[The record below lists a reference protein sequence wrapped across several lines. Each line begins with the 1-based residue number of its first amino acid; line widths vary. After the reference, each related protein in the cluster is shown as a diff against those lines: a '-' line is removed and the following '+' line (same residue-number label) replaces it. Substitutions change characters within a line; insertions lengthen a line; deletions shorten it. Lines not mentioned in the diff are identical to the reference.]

1 MRSVNLQFINK
12 IYNEEEGG
20 ILMRFIHMADVHF
33 DSPFTVLAS
42 RENLANERRLEQRKA
57 FADAIEYIKEN
68 QIPFLFISGDLYEQK
83 YIRKSTIEYINN
95 LFKEIPNTQIFITPG
110 NHDPF
115 LVNSFYNTFKWNDN
129 VTIFD
134 SEIKIVETE
143 EADIY
148 GFGFTDFYCENSQI
162 EKINIKNKNK
172 INILIAHGS
181 LDASKT
187 LDMQYNPL
195 NSNKLKEIGFDYIA
209 LGHIHKANYENNRNN
224 FIYPGSLISF
234 GFDELGE
241 HGFLDIKINKN
252 NSEIK
257 NKIEENKINNL
268 EIKNKIEENK
278 INNLEIKNEIEEN
291 KINSLEIKSKIEKN
305 KINNLEEKN
314 YEKDKIEIKFLRAD
328 ERKFEEESIDISS
341 IKSEEELIEKLDEMN
356 LEEENFYKIILK
368 GTKKIELNETRICKL
383 IQKDMILKV
392 RDKTETEYNIDNL
405 AMQKNLKGMFVKNL
419 LEKLKSDPQ
428 EEDSIKKAME
438 IGLKL
443 FE

>member
-1 MRSVNLQFINK
+1 
-12 IYNEEEGG
+12 
-20 ILMRFIHMADVHF
+20 MRFIHMADIHF

-42 RENLANERRLEQRKA
+42 RNNLANIRRLEQREA
-57 FADAIEYIKEN
+57 FKKAIEYIKVEK
-68 QIPFLFISGDLYEQK
+68 IPFLFISGDLYEQE
-83 YIRKSTIEYINN
+83 YIRESTIEYINN
-95 LFKEIPNTQIFITPG
+95 LFKTIPETRIFISPG

-115 LVNSFYNTFKWNDN
+115 LSNSFYNTFNWNKN
-129 VTIFD
+129 VTIFN
-134 SEIKIVETE
+134 SEIKIIETE

-148 GFGFTDFYCENSQI
+148 GFGFTDFYCENSRI
-162 EKINIKNKNK
+162 EEIKLKNKNK
-172 INILIAHGS
+172 INILITHGA

-209 LGHIHKANYENNRNN
+209 LGHIHKANYENNKNN

-257 NKIEENKINNL
+257 N
-268 EIKNKIEENK
+268 
-278 INNLEIKNEIEEN
+278 EIEEN
-291 KINSLEIKSKIEKN
+291 KINKLEIKSKIEKN
-305 KINNLEEKN
+305 KINNLEENN
-314 YEKDKIEIKFLRAD
+314 YEKDKIEIQFLRAD

-356 LEEENFYKIILK
+356 LKKENFYKIILK
-368 GTKKIELNETRICKL
+368 GTKKIELNEVRICKL
-383 IQKDMILKV
+383 TRKDMILKV

>member
-1 MRSVNLQFINK
+1 
-12 IYNEEEGG
+12 
-20 ILMRFIHMADVHF
+20 MRFIHMADVHF

-42 RENLANERRLEQRKA
+42 RNNLANIRRLEQREA
-57 FADAIEYIKEN
+57 FKKTIEYIKVEK
-68 QIPFLFISGDLYEQK
+68 IPFLFISGDLYEQE
-83 YIRKSTIEYINN
+83 YIRESTIEYINN
-95 LFKEIPNTQIFITPG
+95 LFKTIPETRIFISPG

-115 LVNSFYNTFKWNDN
+115 LSNSFYNTFNWNKN
-129 VTIFD
+129 VTIFN
-134 SEIKIVETE
+134 SEIKIIETE

-148 GFGFTDFYCENSQI
+148 GFGFTDFYCENSRI
-162 EKINIKNKNK
+162 EEIKLKNKNK
-172 INILIAHGS
+172 INILITHGA

-209 LGHIHKANYENNRNN
+209 LGHIHKANYENNKNN

-241 HGFLDIKINKN
+241 HGFLDIKIN
-252 NSEIK
+252 
-257 NKIEENKINNL
+257 
-268 EIKNKIEENK
+268 KNKIEENK

-392 RDKTETEYNIDNL
+392 RDKTETGYNIDNL

>member
-1 MRSVNLQFINK
+1 
-12 IYNEEEGG
+12 
-20 ILMRFIHMADVHF
+20 MRFIHMADVHF

-42 RENLANERRLEQRKA
+42 RNNLANIRRLEQREA
-57 FADAIEYIKEN
+57 FKRTIEYIKVEK
-68 QIPFLFISGDLYEQK
+68 IPFLFISGDLYEQE
-83 YIRKSTIEYINN
+83 YIRESTIEYINN
-95 LFKEIPNTQIFITPG
+95 LFKTISETRIFISPG

-115 LVNSFYNTFKWNDN
+115 LSNSFYNTFNWNKN
-129 VTIFD
+129 VTIFN
-134 SEIKIVETE
+134 SEIKIIETE

-148 GFGFTDFYCENSQI
+148 GFGFTDFYCENSRI
-162 EKINIKNKNK
+162 EEIKLKNKNK
-172 INILIAHGS
+172 INILITHGA

-224 FIYPGSLISF
+224 FIYPGSIISF

-257 NKIEENKINNL
+257 NKIEENKINN
-268 EIKNKIEENK
+268 
-278 INNLEIKNEIEEN
+278 
-291 KINSLEIKSKIEKN
+291 LEIKSKIEKN

-392 RDKTETEYNIDNL
+392 RDKTETGYNIDNL
-405 AMQKNLKGMFVKNL
+405 AMQKNLKGIFVKNL

>member
-1 MRSVNLQFINK
+1 
-12 IYNEEEGG
+12 
-20 ILMRFIHMADVHF
+20 MRFIHMADVHF

-42 RENLANERRLEQRKA
+42 RNNLANIRRLEQREA
-57 FADAIEYIKEN
+57 FKKAIEYIKVEK
-68 QIPFLFISGDLYEQK
+68 IPFLFISGDLYEQE
-83 YIRKSTIEYINN
+83 YIRESTIEYINN
-95 LFKEIPNTQIFITPG
+95 LFKTIPETRIFISPG

-115 LVNSFYNTFKWNDN
+115 LSNSFYNTFNWNKN
-129 VTIFD
+129 VTIFN
-134 SEIKIVETE
+134 SEIKIIETE

-148 GFGFTDFYCENSQI
+148 GFGFTDFYCENSRI
-162 EKINIKNKNK
+162 EEIKLKNKNK
-172 INILIAHGS
+172 INILITHGA

-209 LGHIHKANYENNRNN
+209 LGHIHKANYENNKNN

-257 NKIEENKINNL
+257 NKIEENKINNS

-278 INNLEIKNEIEEN
+278 INNLEIKN
-291 KINSLEIKSKIEKN
+291 KIEKN

-438 IGLKL
+438 IGLKS

>member
-1 MRSVNLQFINK
+1 
-12 IYNEEEGG
+12 
-20 ILMRFIHMADVHF
+20 MRFIHMADIHF

-42 RENLANERRLEQRKA
+42 RNNLANIRRLEQREA
-57 FADAIEYIKEN
+57 FKKAIEYIKVEK
-68 QIPFLFISGDLYEQK
+68 IPFLFIAGDLYEQE
-83 YIRKSTIEYINN
+83 YIRESTIEYINN
-95 LFKEIPNTQIFITPG
+95 LFKTIPETRIFISPG

-115 LVNSFYNTFKWNDN
+115 LSNSFYNTFNWNKN
-129 VTIFD
+129 VTIFN
-134 SEIKIVETE
+134 SEIKIIETE

-148 GFGFTDFYCENSQI
+148 GFGFTDFYCENSRI
-162 EKINIKNKNK
+162 EEIKLKNKNK
-172 INILIAHGS
+172 INILITHGA

-195 NSNKLKEIGFDYIA
+195 NSNKLKKIGFDYIA
-209 LGHIHKANYENNRNN
+209 LGHIHKANYENNKNN

-257 NKIEENKINNL
+257 NKIEENKINNS

-278 INNLEIKNEIEEN
+278 INN
-291 KINSLEIKSKIEKN
+291 LEIKSKIEKN

-341 IKSEEELIEKLDEMN
+341 IKSEEEFIEKLDEMN

-383 IQKDMILKV
+383 TQKDMILKV
-392 RDKTETEYNIDNL
+392 MDKTETEYNIDNL

>member
-1 MRSVNLQFINK
+1 
-12 IYNEEEGG
+12 
-20 ILMRFIHMADVHF
+20 MRFIHMADVHF

-42 RENLANERRLEQRKA
+42 RNNLANIRRLEQREA
-57 FADAIEYIKEN
+57 FKKTIEYIKVKK
-68 QIPFLFISGDLYEQK
+68 IPFLFISGDLYEQE
-83 YIRKSTIEYINN
+83 YIRESTIEYINN
-95 LFKEIPNTQIFITPG
+95 LFKTIPETRIFISPG

-115 LVNSFYNTFKWNDN
+115 LSNSFYNTFNWNKN
-129 VTIFD
+129 VTIFN
-134 SEIKIVETE
+134 SEIKIIETE

-148 GFGFTDFYCENSQI
+148 GFGFTDFYCENSRI
-162 EKINIKNKNK
+162 EEIKLKNKNK
-172 INILIAHGS
+172 INILITHGA

-241 HGFLDIKINKN
+241 HGFLDIKINKNNSEIKNKIEENKIN

>member
-1 MRSVNLQFINK
+1 
-12 IYNEEEGG
+12 
-20 ILMRFIHMADVHF
+20 MRFIHMADVHF

-95 LFKEIPNTQIFITPG
+95 LFKEIPNTQIFISPG

-115 LVNSFYNTFKWNDN
+115 LINSFYNTFEWNNN
-129 VTIFD
+129 VTIFN
-134 SEIKIVETE
+134 SEIKIIETE

-172 INILIAHGS
+172 INILITHGS

-209 LGHIHKANYENNRNN
+209 LGHIHKANYEENKNN

-241 HGFLDIKINKN
+241 HGFLDVEINKN
-252 NSEIK
+252 NSEK
-257 NKIEENKINNL
+257 NNLIDLKINNNNL
-268 EIKNKIEENK
+268 NNSEINNNNLKINKKIKFIKVDKRIFEEIKLNISE
-278 INNLEIKNEIEEN
+278 IN
-291 KINSLEIKSKIEKN
+291 
-305 KINNLEEKN
+305 
-314 YEKDKIEIKFLRAD
+314 
-328 ERKFEEESIDISS
+328 
-341 IKSEEELIEKLDEMN
+341 SEEELIEKIKNIKTERQKNYKVILEGYKNIEIDLNKIQKMVLDEN
-356 LEEENFYKIILK
+356 V
-368 GTKKIELNETRICKL
+368 
-383 IQKDMILKV
+383 LKV
-392 RDKTETEYNIDNL
+392 KDFSKVKYDIKEL
-405 AMQKNLKGMFVKNL
+405 ANQNNLKGVFINRILQKEE
-419 LEKLKSDPQ
+419 EKLCTK
-428 EEDSIKKAME
+428 EEAEQAIE
-438 IGLKL
+438 IFINALK
-443 FE
+443 

>member
-1 MRSVNLQFINK
+1 
-12 IYNEEEGG
+12 
-20 ILMRFIHMADVHF
+20 MRFIHMADIHF

-42 RENLANERRLEQRKA
+42 KNNLANIRRLEQREA
-57 FADAIEYIKEN
+57 FKKAIEYIKIEK
-68 QIPFLFISGDLYEQK
+68 IPFLFISGDLYEQE
-83 YIRKSTIEYINN
+83 YIRESTIEYINN
-95 LFKEIPNTQIFITPG
+95 LFKTIPETRIFISPG

-115 LVNSFYNTFKWNDN
+115 LSNSFYSTFNWNKN
-129 VTIFD
+129 VTIFN
-134 SEIKIVETE
+134 SEIKIIETE

-148 GFGFTDFYCENSQI
+148 GFGFTDFYCENSKI
-162 EKINIKNKNK
+162 EEIKIKNKNK
-172 INILIAHGS
+172 INILITHGS

-209 LGHIHKANYENNRNN
+209 LGHIHKTNYENNKNN

-252 NSEIK
+252 NLKIKNKIEENKINNSEIKNKIEENKMNNSEIK

-268 EIKNKIEENK
+268 EI
-278 INNLEIKNEIEEN
+278 NN
-291 KINSLEIKSKIEKN
+291 KIEKN
-305 KINNLEEKN
+305 KINNLEENK
-314 YEKDKIEIKFLRAD
+314 YKKDKIEIQFLKAD
-328 ERKFEEESIDISS
+328 KREFEEKSIDISS
-341 IKSEEELIEKLDEMN
+341 VKSEEELIEKLDEMN
-356 LEEENFYKIILK
+356 LEKDNFYKIILK

-383 IQKDMILKV
+383 TQKNMILKV
-392 RDKTETEYNIDNL
+392 RDKTETEYDIDNL
-405 AMQKNLKGMFVKNL
+405 AKQKSLKGMFIKNL
-419 LEKLKSDPQ
+419 LEKLKSNPED
-428 EEDSIKKAME
+428 EESIKKAIE